1 MPSKTACVEEKTEDA
16 GRPQTFV
23 VVMAVTLIAEILLI
37 LGWILTKANHGFEL
51 SDDLLKRKSTAPATE
66 PLPEEPL
73 PEEPLP
79 EDASALPKTE
89 GL

>member
-1 MPSKTACVEEKTEDA
+1 VSRRRLKTLC
-16 GRPQTFV
+16 PQTFV

-51 SDDLLKRKSTAPATE
+51 SDDLLKRKSTAPDT
-66 PLPEEPL
+66 EPL

>member
-1 MPSKTACVEEKTEDA
+1 MSRRRLKTLC
-16 GRPQTFV
+16 PQTFV

-73 PEEPLP
+73 PEEPLS